1 MGGTMS
7 DGIDMD
13 GAIEALSAELPS
25 EFDGGSVE
33 AGIEPMVEDNQIE
46 SESFTGFDP
55 SLLPEDM
62 QQVYKS
68 MQADYTRKT
77 QEIAELRRGYESFSD
92 AGVDPDVALQAIG
105 FLQQLDNDPQF
116 ALEVAEAI
124 RHNVGI
130 PDVAQTTD
138 AFTPDVNNSYD
149 GLPPSLA
156 QELEEMRTFRQ
167 EMMEVQAQQEVM
179 AELEAMENTIRV
191 SNPDYSDDDMEAI
204 YSLAYATDGDLM
216 AAQQQYH
223 QIQQRM
229 LSSYLK
235 AKTVPHGATPA
246 PSAPSSTPGRS
257 FGSLDDAHAAAK
269 EALRN
274 IL

>member
-1 MGGTMS
+1 MS

-13 GAIEALSAELPS
+13 GALEALSAELPD
-25 EFDGGSVE
+25 EYAGNSVD
-33 AGIEPMVEDNQIE
+33 AGIEPMVEDNQV
-46 SESFTGFDP
+46 SPESFTGFDP
-55 SLLPEDM
+55 SVLPEDM

-77 QEIAELRRGYESFSD
+77 QEIAELRRSYESFSD

-124 RHNVGI
+124 RQNVGT
-130 PDVAQTTD
+130 PDVAQTPD
-138 AFTPDVNNSYD
+138 VFTSDVNNNYE
-149 GLPPSLA
+149 GLPPTLA
-156 QELEEMRTFRQ
+156 QELDEMRMFRQ
-167 EMMEVQAQQEVM
+167 EMMELQAQQETM

-191 SNPDYSDDDMEAI
+191 SNPDYSDDDIEAI

-246 PSAPSSTPGRS
+246 PSAPSSIPGRA
-257 FGSLDDAHAAAK
+257 FGSVDDAHKAAL

-274 IL
+274 IS

>member
-1 MGGTMS
+1 MS

-13 GAIEALSAELPS
+13 GALEALSAELPDEVS
-25 EFDGGSVE
+25 DGNE
-33 AGIEPMVEDNQIE
+33 AVGIDANVEDNQIE

-55 SLLPEDM
+55 NALPEDM
-62 QQVYKS
+62 QAVYRS

-77 QEIAELRRGYESFSD
+77 QEIAELRRSYESFSD

-124 RHNVGI
+124 RQNVGT
-130 PDVAQTTD
+130 PDVAQTAE

-149 GLPPSLA
+149 GLP
-156 QELEEMRTFRQ
+156 QELQAELSEMRAFRQ
-167 EMMEVQAQQEVM
+167 EMMEMQAQQETM

-191 SNPDYSDDDMEAI
+191 SNPQYTDDDLEAI

-216 AAQQQYH
+216 AAQEQYH
-223 QIQQRM
+223 MIQQR
-229 LSSYLK
+229 LLGGYLQSK
-235 AKTVPHGATPA
+235 QVPHGATPA
-246 PSAPSSTPGRS
+246 PTTPSSVPTPN
-257 FGSLDDAHAAAK
+257 FKSLDEAHKAAL
-269 EALRN
+269 EAIRN
-274 IL
+274 IS

>member
-1 MGGTMS
+1 MS
-7 DGIDMD
+7 DGIDME
-13 GAIEALSAELPS
+13 GAIEALSAELPD
-25 EFDGGSVE
+25 ELDGGLVE
-33 AGIEPMVEDNQIE
+33 AGTGLMMEDNQVE
-46 SESFTGFDP
+46 PESFTGFDP
-55 SLLPEDM
+55 SVLPEDM

-77 QEIAELRRGYESFSD
+77 QEIAELRRSYASFSD
-92 AGVDPDVALQAIG
+92 AGVDPDVALQAVG

-116 ALEVAEAI
+116 ALEVAETI
-124 RHNVGI
+124 RQNVGA
-130 PDVAQTTD
+130 PNVAQT
-138 AFTPDVNNSYD
+138 ANVPTPDVNNGYD

-156 QELEEMRTFRQ
+156 QELEEMRAFR
-167 EMMEVQAQQEVM
+167 EDMMEMQAQQETM
-179 AELEAMENTIRV
+179 AELEAMENTIRI

-257 FGSLDDAHAAAK
+257 FGSLDDAHKAAM
-269 EALRN
+269 EAIRN
-274 IL
+274 IS